1 MKEPRIQM
9 KGCAVSASSRTYS
22 YEVVDPSGDARGF
35 TVEVSLELFNTSPI
49 KFQDGPLISR
59 ERLLEALA
67 AETEDSRADARLD
80 VLEPDIRGY
89 MERHYPP
96 KARSWNHFKPTAA
109 NE

>member
-1 MKEPRIQM
+1 M
-9 KGCAVSASSRTYS
+9 KGCAVSDRCRTYS

-35 TVEVSLELFNTSPI
+35 TVEVSLELFNSSPI

-67 AETEDSRADARLD
+67 AETEDLRAETKLD
-80 VLEPDIRGY
+80 ISEPDIRGY

-96 KARSWNHFKPTAA
+96 KARSWNHFRPNTA